1 MCIAHEKIHT
11 EIIFKKTDSWARKE
25 KQIDE
30 KGKIFIGCQ
39 GKRTKFFVVVDNFPI
54 DVTSL
59 KTTFVD
65 GLRKRRIKNNAESR
79 GSATVPEHQQ

>member
-11 EIIFKKTDSWARKE
+11 EIIYLKKQTRGPEKKNNLMKRGRFSLDAKE
-25 KQIDE
+25 NVLS
-30 KGKIFIGCQ
+30 
-39 GKRTKFFVVVDNFPI
+39 FFVVVDNFPI

-79 GSATVPEHQQ
+79 GSA

>member
-1 MCIAHEKIHT
+1 MKRGRFSLDA
-11 EIIFKKTDSWARKE
+11 KE
-25 KQIDE
+25 N
-30 KGKIFIGCQ
+30 GLS
-39 GKRTKFFVVVDNFPI
+39 FFVVVDNFPI

-79 GSATVPEHQQ
+79 GSA